1 MLSAEDCA
9 HLEKYESRLGL
20 VRDLVR
26 GVAEGWKTGL
36 YLWGGGGTSK
46 THTVCEHLKQLGAH
60 WKLTNSRLTG
70 RGLFDLLDE
79 YRDIVHVLE
88 DMERLCLDA
97 NAAGVLRS
105 ALWAQKGE
113 KDEQHRP
120 RLVTWRAH
128 KTKLEVLFRGGII
141 LIQNRPL
148 DDLPELRALKTRIAY
163 LHLQPTNEEI
173 IAKMRAIAAEGYAH
187 GDGTLTPEEC
197 GEVCEHVVRRCLD
210 TGRNLQIRVLI
221 NAFHD
226 RLQDEAGHADSTWQ
240 DLVESQL
247 LEEAMARPPATE
259 RRAERIARE
268 RGIAL
273 EINQM
278 ALSSAEK
285 QRLWTER
292 TGNCGRGFWRRLR
305 E

>member
-1 MLSAEDCA
+1 MLSAQDSVY
-9 HLEKYESRLGL
+9 LKKYESRLRL

-88 DMERLCLDA
+88 DMERMCLDP

-128 KTKLEVLFRGGII
+128 KTKLEVVFRGGII
-141 LIQNRPL
+141 LIQNAPL
-148 DDLPELRALKTRIAY
+148 DDLPELRALKTRIPH

-173 IAKMRAIAAEGYAH
+173 IAKLRAIAAEGYAH
-187 GDGTLTPEEC
+187 GTGTLTPEEC
-197 GEVCEHVVRRCLD
+197 LEVCEHVVQRCLD
-210 TGRNLQIRVLI
+210 TGRNLQIRGLI

-226 RLQDEAGHADSTWQ
+226 RLQDEAGHAETRWQ

-247 LEEAMARPPATE
+247 IEEVTARAPVVE
-259 RRAERIARE
+259 RREERIARE

-273 EINQM
+273 EISQ
-278 ALSSAEK
+278 LDVGSAVKE
-285 QRLWTER
+285 RLWTER
-292 TGNCGRGFWRRLR
+292 TRKSGRAFWRRLG